1 MAKKADIS
9 GKKLIGLAPNDWVRW
24 ATGVA
29 DAVAETL
36 ISEEFQ
42 WVSRESDILI
52 RVVSPT
58 LGAFIALF
66 ELQLYYK
73 RTMPRRIRAYA
84 GLAEEKYQLP
94 VYPVLINILPTP
106 DIEIVGRYESEFL
119 GLEARQDY
127 RVINLWELA
136 AQDIF
141 HLQLPTLLPVIPLT
155 KDGDTEAA
163 VQRALSQLRADET
176 LREDD
181 RAAELETLLRVFA
194 SFVMKQEILSRI
206 MGANMLGIIREES
219 VVGQLIKTE
228 RLEEREE
235 HARSLALRLLKHR
248 FGSVEAEMRSRINLL
263 SAERADA
270 LIEAVLDFNELGDLT
285 AWLGAEP
292 VN

>member
-24 ATGVA
+24 ATGVT

-52 RVVSPT
+52 RVTSPT
-58 LGAFIALF
+58 VGAFIALF

-73 RTMPRRIRAYA
+73 RTMPRRIRAYV

-106 DIEIVGRYESEFL
+106 DIEIANHYESAFL
-119 GLEARQDY
+119 GLQARQDY
-127 RVINLWELA
+127 RVINLWELSA
-136 AQDIF
+136 EETLNR
-141 HLQLPTLLPVIPLT
+141 HLSAILPFVPLMNGG
-155 KDGDTEAA
+155 KSES
-163 VQRALSQLRADET
+163 VFLRAHSQLRADEN

-181 RAAELETLLRVFA
+181 RLSDLMTLLDLFA
-194 SFVMKQEILSRI
+194 SFVLDKSVILQIGRSDMIEIIEQAPLTQTFIQWGR
-206 MGANMLGIIREES
+206 
-219 VVGQLIKTE
+219 
-228 RLEEREE
+228 ERE
-235 HARSLALRLLKHR
+235 AREFALRYLNKR
-248 FGSVEAEMRSRINLL
+248 FGMLQTALQERINSL
-263 SAERADA
+263 SLERARALDDA
-270 LIEAVLDFNELGDLT
+270 LPDFNSVADLQ
-285 AWLGAEP
+285 AWLDAEP

>member
-29 DAVAETL
+29 DAEAESL

-58 LGAFIALF
+58 VGVFVVLF
-66 ELQLYYK
+66 ELQLYHK
-73 RTMPRRIRAYA
+73 HTMPRRLRAYA

-106 DIEIVGRYESEFL
+106 EIEIRDRYESEFL
-119 GLEARQDY
+119 GLHARQDY
-127 RVINLWELA
+127 RVINLWELSTE
-136 AQDIF
+136 DIF
-141 HLQLPTLLPVIPLT
+141 KLQLSSLLPVIPLT

-181 RAAELETLLRVFA
+181 RWAELETLLRVFA
-194 SFVMKQEILSRI
+194 SFVMKNEILSRI
-206 MGANMLGIIREES
+206 MGVNMLEAVREES
-219 VVGQLIKTE
+219 VVGQIVQTE
-228 RLEEREE
+228 V
-235 HARSLALRLLKHR
+235 RSLMLRQLKHR
-248 FGSVEAEMRSRINLL
+248 LGEIDSELTARINAL
-263 SAERADA
+263 SSTRAEVLAED
-270 LIEAVLDFNELGDLT
+270 LLDFKDKNDLLT
-285 AWLGAEP
+285 WLNQEP
-292 VN
+292 MTEHIN